1 MNKLVEVLRYQRA
14 RRIDG
19 NVYKACQCDF
29 AYSSNHIEG
38 STLTHDQTVQI
49 FDCQTFTG
57 TAKVDDIVETR
68 NHFEAFDRILDTYDG
83 PLSADYLC
91 ELHGVLKAGTSD
103 AADPIMAAGHFKR
116 ARNVIGGALSDTET
130 AEPTDVPA
138 LVGKLIDDYEAQ
150 ASHGFKDIVAF
161 HWQLERIH
169 PFSDGNGRVGRLV
182 MFKECLR
189 EGVTPFIVTDDIRQF
204 YLRGL
209 REFER
214 EPGYLLDTCG
224 YAQDRFGERYLP
236 LADEFWELM
245 DRAGRQP

>member
-19 NVYKACQCDF
+19 SVYKACQCDF
-29 AYSSNHIEG
+29 TYSSNHIEG

-138 LVGKLIDDYEAQ
+138 LVGKLIDGYEAQ

-169 PFSDGNGRVGRLV
+169 PFSDGTAASGASSCSRSACERASRRSSSPTTSDSST
-182 MFKECLR
+182 CAACASSSASQATCS
-189 EGVTPFIVTDDIRQF
+189 TP
-204 YLRGL
+204 
-209 REFER
+209 
-214 EPGYLLDTCG
+214 
-224 YAQDRFGERYLP
+224 
-236 LADEFWELM
+236 
-245 DRAGRQP
+245 AGTPRTASASATSPWPTSSGS